1 MEQRE
6 DASVEPTEGEKLL
19 AAGVF
24 VVLGGSPVKL
34 VIDGRAVVTLEAKYG
49 SILALGEKLQ
59 LGERGPF
66 YSCVIDV
73 LAAAA
78 RGLPPGIDVAELV
91 ELSPQAMSDYA
102 EKILAAFKQA
112 GMWRNGQGNG
122 AGPMTGRSPG
132 SSSTTRR
139 SSASGSRQRRSGR

>member
-1 MEQRE
+1 MEQPNG
-6 DASVEPTEGEKLL
+6 ASVEPTEGEKLL

-24 VVLGGSPVKL
+24 VMLGGSPVKL
-34 VIDGRAVVTLEAKYG
+34 IIDGRAVVTLEAKYG

-66 YSCVIDV
+66 YSVIIDV
-73 LAAAA
+73 LSAAA

-91 ELSPQAMSDYA
+91 DLSPEAMADYG
-102 EKILAAFKQA
+102 EKIMAAFKQA
-112 GMWRNGQGNG
+112 GMWSNGQGNG
-122 AGPMTGRSPG
+122 AGPTTGRSPG
-132 SSSTTRR
+132 SGSTMRR